1 MKNGQPDAQ
10 GQLLLENVLPSIP
23 ENEEKMEEQ
32 ASSIAD
38 MMKSPEMKFF
48 RKFPKKISEEVIT
61 IEDSDEDPIVI
72 KDFEDENKE
81 NLIKLDKEYKKAIKI
96 AKRKSWQ
103 GFMNSIVD
111 PKSIALLNKLLHKVS
126 AEPIGLLKNVTHP
139 KLN

>member
-23 ENEEKMEEQ
+23 ENEEKMEEE

-48 RKFPKKISEEVIT
+48 RKFPKKIPEEVIT

-72 KDFEDENKE
+72 KDSDEENEERMNENANNKTE
-81 NLIKLDKEYKKAIKI
+81 YSDSVTQDKGVDHFVKNPAYVDLCF
-96 AKRKSWQ
+96 KR
-103 GFMNSIVD
+103 I
-111 PKSIALLNKLLHKVS
+111 
-126 AEPIGLLKNVTHP
+126 
-139 KLN
+139 